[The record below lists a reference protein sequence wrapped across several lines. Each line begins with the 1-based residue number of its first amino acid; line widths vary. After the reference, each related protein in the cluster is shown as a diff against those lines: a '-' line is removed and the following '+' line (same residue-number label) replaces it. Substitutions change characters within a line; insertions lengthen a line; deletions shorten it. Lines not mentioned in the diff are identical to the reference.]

1 MRLSSDDVHLIL
13 TSSESGCSMARRFGI
28 SKQAIS
34 QIRLGRTYRT
44 VSPEVAR
51 RAPAKSCTS
60 CRFWRSGMDP
70 CSQGIPDVISEG
82 PAFAADCDFFDQRPH
97 RKTKVS

>member
-1 MRLSSDDVHLIL
+1 
-13 TSSESGCSMARRFGI
+13 MARRFGI

-51 RAPAKSCTS
+51 RAPFRSCTS
-60 CRFWRSGMDP
+60 CRFWRNGMDP
-70 CSQGIPDVISEG
+70 CSQGISDAISKG
-82 PAFAADCDFFDQRPH
+82 PTFAADCDHYEPRAG
-97 RKTKVS
+97 